1 VTDDAVTAHIPYGS
15 ILLFHKSFLTEY
27 GSCDN
32 TQAADAEQDDPEM
45 HHAVVAGLRGVRLG
59 RKTYVVLTYV
69 ALAVGVFVL
78 VSRCVGLVSAS
89 TFVPV
94 VILIGLPIGTVCVV
108 MSKGRSDLKAADRAL
123 DRIGL
128 SCRLTIGS
136 MRSTR
141 LKKMLKAFFI
151 KTTPNLYILF
161 FVMFM

>member
-45 HHAVVAGLRGVRLG
+45 HHAIVADLRDVRIG

-69 ALAVGVFVL
+69 ALAVGVFIL

-89 TFVPV
+89 TFVPM
-94 VILIGLPIGTVCVV
+94 VILIGFPIGAVCVGV
-108 MSKGRSDLKAADRAL
+108 SKSRSDLEAADRAL
-123 DRIGL
+123 DRIL
-128 SCRLTIGS
+128 FGS
-136 MRSTR
+136 TT
-141 LKKMLKAFFI
+141 FFPV
-151 KTTPNLYILF
+151 K
-161 FVMFM
+161 FVKWAQLALPIYNFTDFRK